1 MKVIVIA
8 GTRPEAIKVAPVVR
22 EFKKHP
28 EVETLLCNSG
38 QHREMINQ
46 TFADFNLVPDIS
58 LDVMEPGQSL
68 ASLSSKLFVAVD
80 KVLER
85 VAGER
90 IVCVKNVTGNEMVF
104 LGHFPGYAIFPG
116 VYITEAL
123 AQSAILLF
131 KDEDTQDTDSLYLL
145 YSTKMTFKSVVVP
158 GDQMRMEIETQK
170 ATKLGII
177 VDAKAYVDDKV
188 VAKGELIFSVK
199 KSEDI

>member
-1 MKVIVIA
+1 MGMDFQQV
-8 GTRPEAIKVAPVVR
+8 
-22 EFKKHP
+22 
-28 EVETLLCNSG
+28 NSVLP
-38 QHREMINQ
+38 QKFPLIM
-46 TFADFNLVPDIS
+46 
-58 LDVMEPGQSL
+58 
-68 ASLSSKLFVAVD
+68 VD

-104 LGHFPGYAIFPG
+104 LGPFPGYAIFPG
-116 VYITEAL
+116 VYITDAL

-131 KDEDTQDTDSLYLL
+131 NDEDTQDTDSLYLL